1 MGAKPVAVL
10 NSLRLGELTERRNRG
25 LLQGI
30 IAGIA
35 GYGNTIGVPTVG
47 GETQFDSSYNHN
59 PLVNAMAVG
68 LVDAGN
74 LQRGGLAAGGV
85 GNPVIYAGA
94 KRAGT
99 VFTAP
104 PLPRWNS
111 MRKRARTAW
120 PSRLVIPKSAKKLM
134 EACLEVVKSSAL
146 VGIQDMGA
154 AGLTSSSAEMASK
167 AGTGI
172 EMNLDLSQSE
182 KGMTAYEMM
191 LSESQERMLL
201 VAEAGG
207 REAEII
213 ELFTDFGLEAA
224 VIGRVIEEQKLRL
237 LHLGEVKA
245 DVPIAALVDDA
256 PVYDREAK
264 SRLISARGRVTY
276 RE

>member
-1 MGAKPVAVL
+1 MALQIGYPEIGKKID
-10 NSLRLGELTERRNRG
+10 GG
-25 LLQGI
+25 LPGGCQIFGFS
-30 IAGIA
+30 GHS
-35 GYGNTIGVPTVG
+35 GYGCRRADQFFRGNGQQSGDRYRNEPGFVP
-47 GETQFDSSYNHN
+47 
-59 PLVNAMAVG
+59 P
-68 LVDAGN
+68 
-74 LQRGGLAAGGV
+74 
-85 GNPVIYAGA
+85 
-94 KRAGT
+94 
-99 VFTAP
+99 
-104 PLPRWNS
+104 
-111 MRKRARTAW
+111 
-120 PSRLVIPKSAKKLM
+120 
-134 EACLEVVKSSAL
+134 
-146 VGIQDMGA
+146 
-154 AGLTSSSAEMASK
+154 
-167 AGTGI
+167 
-172 EMNLDLSQSE
+172 QSE